1 MKNFKHFFTEDFP
14 SVKTGKFI
22 ACLETTLH
30 LSTKLNHTHFPK
42 LFNIAWSWNLL
53 WANPNTHEV
62 YQLSSGVL
70 RTLTNDYDVH
80 YLHPSEAD
88 I

>member
-1 MKNFKHFFTEDFP
+1 MKLKLAL
-14 SVKTGKFI
+14 GKPQ
-22 ACLETTLH
+22 H
-30 LSTKLNHTHFPK
+30 PY
-42 LFNIAWSWNLL
+42 
-53 WANPNTHEV
+53 EV